1 MPEQQTGAA
10 PAAVHEEPAK
20 KKPVR
25 EPRNIV
31 VCCDGTGNQV
41 SGDLSNVLK
50 LFRIVRKDERQRVYY
65 HPGVGTIGE
74 SDAWARTREDAK
86 AVFGL
91 ATGWGL
97 DDNILDAYRFLCSTW
112 EEGDRIFL
120 FGFSRGA
127 YTVRALAGFIH
138 MIGLLRPEQVNI
150 ADYALTAYKK
160 CGRAHEEAQVA
171 TVQHWRDAGL
181 PTTPSDSSAETF
193 HEAAA
198 DAGALDEKDPFEA
211 ARDFSRTLSARRATI
226 HFMGVWDTVAS
237 VIVPRRDRF
246 FIGFQLRTLPFTRR
260 NPSVRAFRHA
270 MAADERRRMFRL
282 NRWVEDQVFVAN
294 RFAKGVA
301 LEKQD
306 CAQRWFAGV
315 HSDIGGGY
323 PEEESSLSKLPL
335 IWMIEEATR
344 EEHGLRINI
353 EMFRHLALGEPRRG
367 WTHRYVA
374 PDPLGPMHVS
384 LKGPWKALEW
394 FPKSTRFREWRHG
407 RFGFYQPLGEPRPI
421 APAEVLHPSVEV
433 RFAAAD
439 GPTPPARRIPGLL
452 YPPYRPENLASR
464 RAKLPSQGSAF
475 AGQRAL
481 VGLPAL
487 LLLAALPVWGI
498 ACAWDRAGPFLWSML
513 VTLLVLVA
521 AALLLLIAGGAVS
534 LIRALSRPKERA
546 PEAAI
551 RPDTP

>member
-1 MPEQQTGAA
+1 M
-10 PAAVHEEPAK
+10 
-20 KKPVR
+20 
-25 EPRNIV
+25 

-50 LFRIVRKDERQRVYY
+50 LFRIVRKDDRQHVYY

-97 DDNILDAYRFLCSTW
+97 DDNILDAYRFICSTW

-127 YTVRALAGFIH
+127 YTARALAGFIH
-138 MIGLLRPEQVNI
+138 MIGLLRPDQVNI

-171 TVQHWRDAGL
+171 TVEHWREAGL
-181 PTTPSDSSAETF
+181 PHTLPDGRSESF

-198 DAGALDEKDPFEA
+198 DAGELDEKDPFES

-237 VIVPRRDRF
+237 VIVPRRDRL

-282 NRWVEDQVFVAN
+282 NRWVEDQPFVAN

-306 CAQRWFAGV
+306 CEQRWFAGV

-344 EEHGLRINI
+344 DEHGLRINP
-353 EMFRHLALGEPRRG
+353 EMFRHLAFGEPRKG
-367 WTHRYVA
+367 WTHRYVG

-384 LKGPWKALEW
+384 LKGLWKAFEW

-407 RFGFYQPLGEPRPI
+407 RFGFYLPRAEPRPI
-421 APAEVLHPSVEV
+421 APEEVLHPSVET
-433 RFAAAD
+433 RFAASG
-439 GPTPPARRIPGLL
+439 GPTPPASRIADLL
-452 YPPYRPENLASR
+452 YPPYRPENLVSR
-464 RAKLPSQGSAF
+464 RAKLPSQGNAF

-481 VGLPAL
+481 VGLPGL
-487 LLLAALPVWGI
+487 VVVAALFVWGI
-498 ACAWDRAGPFLWSML
+498 SCAWDRAGPFLWSL
-513 VTLLVLVA
+513 LLSLLVLVA
-521 AALLLLIAGGAVS
+521 VALVLLVAGGAWSLVKA
-534 LIRALSRPKERA
+534 LIRSEARP
-546 PEAAI
+546 PGAANGPI
-551 RPDTP
+551 RLDPPPPPH